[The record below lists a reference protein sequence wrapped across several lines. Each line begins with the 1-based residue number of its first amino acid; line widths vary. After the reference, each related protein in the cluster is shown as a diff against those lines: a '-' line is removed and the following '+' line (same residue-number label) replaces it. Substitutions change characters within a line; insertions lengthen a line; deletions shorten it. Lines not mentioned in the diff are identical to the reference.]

1 MKKVLFL
8 FALLITALFTSCT
21 TEDAGTTSDVANT
34 DATIRTDA
42 LSIQVTFAN
51 RSTASYTAGEIVGE
65 EDAEGVFVKL
75 DPGTLGEQTLTG
87 VTELQVNGANMKVIK
102 NPGANQVVYTGK
114 TSLYAQ
120 DAASGFD
127 ATLNPGSISFNASAV
142 RVIEE

>member
-65 EDAEGVFVKL
+65 EDAEGVL
-75 DPGTLGEQTLTG
+75 
-87 VTELQVNGANMKVIK
+87 
-102 NPGANQVVYTGK
+102 
-114 TSLYAQ
+114 
-120 DAASGFD
+120 
-127 ATLNPGSISFNASAV
+127 
-142 RVIEE
+142 